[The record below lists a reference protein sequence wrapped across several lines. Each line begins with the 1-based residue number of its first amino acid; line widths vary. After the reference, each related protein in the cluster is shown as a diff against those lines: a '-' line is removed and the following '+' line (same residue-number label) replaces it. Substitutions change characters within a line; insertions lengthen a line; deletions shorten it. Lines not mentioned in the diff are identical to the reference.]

1 MGLGLYA
8 GISGERNKSKVDFK
22 KSLSFNHSFSRIYAT
37 KEIDPTTIH
46 MAKKLTIAF
55 MYLVV
60 FIFIG
65 CGEDDGISESTLGR
79 LSGKRIVP

>member
-1 MGLGLYA
+1 L
-8 GISGERNKSKVDFK
+8 
-22 KSLSFNHSFSRIYAT
+22 FSIEDAEGQVQLT
-37 KEIDPTTIH
+37 HIV
-46 MAKKLTIAF
+46 KKLTIAV